1 MTGDARTPLVAI
13 ADAPSIV
20 GLSFRPYRGEVDLPA
35 LIEVMNAAEV
45 ADESYEIYGLDAARN
60 WLANLNDFEPSRDM
74 LLAEV
79 DGRVVAASH
88 ATFSVRDGSRMFE
101 TFGWVHPDWRRRG
114 IGRALLR
121 WGQDRQRLR
130 AAAQTEAG
138 DLRPASLGS
147 WTVETA
153 AGAVALLVND
163 GYEPVRWFFE
173 MLRPDLDDLP
183 TVALPEGLELR
194 PITDDLARRV
204 LAADSEAFQ
213 DHWGAH
219 EMTEADV
226 RRTLGDPDNDLSLWQ
241 VAWDGDEVAGSVL
254 PIIFPTENA
263 VQGIE
268 RGWLERVSVRRPWRR
283 RGVARAL
290 IVAALHALRARGME
304 AASLGVDA
312 ENPTGALGL
321 YEQVGFR
328 VDKRAAAYRKA
339 F

>member
-1 MTGDARTPLVAI
+1 MTVNEQMSVEVPDPPPI
-13 ADAPSIV
+13 P
-20 GLSFRPYRGEVDLPA
+20 GLRFRPYLGEADLPGF
-35 LIEVMNAAEV
+35 IDVMNAAEV
-45 ADESYEIYGLDAARN
+45 ADETYEIYGLEAARN
-60 WLANLNDFEPSRDM
+60 WLANLNDFEPARDM

-79 DGRVVAASH
+79 DGRIVAASH
-88 ATFSVRDGSRMFE
+88 ALFSVRDGTRMFD
-101 TFGWVHPDWRRRG
+101 TYGWVHPDWRRRG

-121 WGQDRQRLR
+121 WGQDHQRRR

-138 DLRPASLGS
+138 DHRPATLGS

-153 AGAVALLVND
+153 VGAVALLVDD

-173 MLRPDLDDLP
+173 MLRPDLDDLT
-183 TVALPEGLELR
+183 TVALPDGLELR
-194 PITDDLARRV
+194 PVTEDLARQV

-241 VAWDGDEVAGSVL
+241 VAWDGDEVVGSVQA
-254 PIIFPTENA
+254 IIFPSDNA
-263 VQGIE
+263 AQGIM
-268 RGWLERVSVRRPWRR
+268 RGWLERASVRRPWRR

-290 IVAALHALRARGME
+290 IVAALHELRARGMT
-304 AASLGVDA
+304 AASLGVDS

-328 VDKRAAAYRKA
+328 VDKRAAAYRKS